1 MAAERV
7 CASAFGGSRKR
18 HGSFVRKRA
27 RRGSRGEENL
37 AFQSDKDRRRKSQQ
51 DPKTDSHMTTDEP
64 AGKKRRGPND
74 VGHALRAAYQQA
86 VSEDIPP
93 EMLDLLGKLG

>member
-1 MAAERV
+1 M
-7 CASAFGGSRKR
+7 
-18 HGSFVRKRA
+18 SFEDDR
-27 RRGSRGEENL
+27 
-37 AFQSDKDRRRKSQQ
+37 DRRRRTETAS
-51 DPKTDSHMTTDEP
+51 EP
-64 AGKKRRGPND
+64 DNAAPSRPRKKRGGSPE